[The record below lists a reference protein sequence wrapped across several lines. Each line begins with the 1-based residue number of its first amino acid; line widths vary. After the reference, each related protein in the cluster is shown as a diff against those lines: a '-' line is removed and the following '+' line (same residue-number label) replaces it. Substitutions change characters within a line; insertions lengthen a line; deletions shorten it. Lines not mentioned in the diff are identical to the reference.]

1 MAYYAD
7 YENVCPHNNEVVCRT
22 AKCDRCGWNP
32 EVAKARLDEYVGGMV
47 ELPADKLYH
56 IPFTGY
62 CDVWAKSP
70 EEALER
76 AEDEKMF
83 TVGYEFGTPE
93 CLTKEEKN
101 EVD

>member
-1 MAYYAD
+1 MAYYGET
-7 YENVCPHNNEVVCRT
+7 ENICPYNREVDCKSS
-22 AKCDRCGWNP
+22 KCDRCGWNP
-32 EVAKARLDEYVGGMV
+32 EVAQARLKAYVGGMV
-47 ELPADKLYH
+47 ELPTEKLYR

-62 CDVWAKSP
+62 CDVWANSP

-83 TVGYEFGTPE
+83 TVDYDFGTPE
-93 CLTKEEKN
+93 CLSKEAKN